1 MLDLID
7 SIVLEWSKRIPSG
20 IIDFQN
26 EEHKFHLINI
36 LNEKIDNSQIV
47 EDIVRNIYDNKWE
60 RIIENTACMHICKKT
75 W

>member
-47 EDIVRNIYDNKWE
+47 EDIVRNIYDNK
-60 RIIENTACMHICKKT
+60 
-75 W
+75 